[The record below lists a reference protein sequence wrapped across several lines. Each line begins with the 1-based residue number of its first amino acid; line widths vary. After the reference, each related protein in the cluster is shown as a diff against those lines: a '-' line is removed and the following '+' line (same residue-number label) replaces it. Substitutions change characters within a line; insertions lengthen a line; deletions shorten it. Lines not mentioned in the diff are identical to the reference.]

1 MFTRQPLGGVHWGCP
16 VGVSGCPHWSTT
28 GGPPTSVNGHQW
40 SPYQTILTLPLYHTM
55 VTDGLH
61 TSAHFNSPPLGPPG
75 SLGALRVD
83 SIRKYEGCIPRFR
96 IQLFGTETV
105 YFDALQQTMASIN
118 CCVDRLMQPRIPEAA
133 SSNLKL
139 ADIFSFL
146 HHGDGDGRWWLT
158 LR

>member
-1 MFTRQPLGGVHWGCP
+1 MFTRQPL
-16 VGVSGCPHWSTT
+16 GVSGCPHWSTT

-61 TSAHFNSPPLGPPG
+61 TSAHFNSPPWGLLGPWGRCVWIVSG
-75 SLGALRVD
+75 SMRGVFQD
-83 SIRKYEGCIPRFR
+83 FR

-118 CCVDRLMQPRIPEAA
+118 CCVDRFPEAA

-139 ADIFSFL
+139 ADIFSSL
-146 HHGDGDGRWWLT
+146 HHGDGDGDGV
-158 LR
+158 